1 MTDEQ
6 HERGQLAVW
15 EDYLQGHTAIMRA
28 LERELQAAHA
38 LSLAEYD
45 VLLHLHNAPH
55 ARLRMGE
62 LAEAVLFSTGG
73 VSRLL
78 DRLERAG
85 AVARERTAS
94 DRRGVYAVLTESGRA
109 TLRAASRTHLRG
121 VECHFT
127 TLLHAEEGPAVGAF
141 LARLVAQ
148 ATAAPH
154 DADATAPIP
163 TEGRA

>member
-1 MTDEQ
+1 MADEQ
-6 HERGQLAVW
+6 RARGQLAVW
-15 EDYLQGHTAIMRA
+15 EDYLRGHTVIMRV

-78 DRLERAG
+78 DRMERAG
-85 AVARERTAS
+85 SVARERTAS
-94 DRRGVYAVLTESGRA
+94 DRRGVYAVLTAAGRA

-121 VECHFT
+121 VERHFT
-127 TLLHAEEGPAVGAF
+127 ALLRNEEAPLVGAF
-141 LARLVAQ
+141 LARLIAQ
-148 ATAAPH
+148 ANAAPH
-154 DADATAPIP
+154 EADTDAPAPL
-163 TEGRA
+163 EGRA